1 MAFTVSVIDQ
11 SVFGN
16 KRQVALSCTAD
27 ANSGVINTTLA
38 DIHGFSVS
46 RVSAATN
53 GQNFK
58 RNKNAAGTATPG
70 SIMASSCANGEDF
83 FIIAYG
89 R

>member
-1 MAFTVSVIDQ
+1 MAFTVAVIDKT
-11 SVFGN
+11 VVGN

-27 ANSGVINTTLA
+27 ANSGVIDTTLSSI
-38 DIHGFSVS
+38 DGFSVS
-46 RVSAATN
+46 VVSAATN

-58 RNKNAAGTATPG
+58 RNIAADGSASPG
-70 SIMASSCANGEDF
+70 KIMASSCANGEDF